1 MTRSTGGRWWTRR
14 MRRGK
19 PRALRTASWGVSVT
33 DVGAASVTVGILGP
47 FELRLEGGE
56 ALELGGLRQRA
67 LLVILALN
75 ANKMVPM
82 DRIIDELWGENA
94 PSSATHTVQVFVS
107 RLRGALGSARHRLAT
122 TPPGYRLELAAAEID
137 AGCCERL
144 FSEARAANAT
154 GRPAAAA
161 TKLREALDLWRG
173 PPLADFTYEPFAR
186 GAVAR
191 LEELHVSCRE
201 ELIDAE
207 LALGHHESVVH
218 DLEALIAEHPL
229 RERSRGQLMLALYR
243 CGRQAEALHAYQQ
256 ARQMLVEELAIEPSA
271 ALRELEQSILQQA
284 PALSA
289 PATSAAG
296 HDAGPPSAGDAASAP
311 RFPPALTTELGEE
324 AFIGRD
330 DALTRLRERYALVT
344 AGRRQFV
351 LLCGEPGIGKT
362 RLASEFARDVYGQD
376 AIVLYGRSDHEAL
389 VPYQPFVTAIEQYI
403 ADCGLRDL
411 ARELEFELRELG
423 RLVPGLRRHLPTLL
437 DPLRVEPESRRYRM
451 FDAVSRVLAFI
462 ARQRPAVL
470 ILDDLQWADTSTALL
485 VRHIVQ
491 QLHGVRLLVVGTF
504 RDSEPSRSE
513 DLAELL
519 ASRPDH
525 GFERIALSGF
535 DPSETAAFLVAR
547 QRPSAS
553 EAFVTHLRSITGGNP
568 LFMEETLKSLA
579 EAEPTESRDRS
590 STRTLTGIEVP
601 HRVNAVIAQRL
612 LRLTDSARQILAVA
626 SVVGAEFQL
635 GLLEALVEQPTEQII
650 SALEEAEAAG
660 LIREATGVIDRFS
673 FSHALV
679 REVLHE
685 QQSDSR
691 RWRRH
696 QQIGEALEIIAET
709 SAVNPAE
716 LAYHFFES
724 RHADRGRKAL
734 RYSLEAGDRAAES
747 FAHDEAAEH
756 YERALT
762 ALAMHESPDESQ
774 RCEVLLALGQVK
786 LRQGYP
792 EARRI
797 FEQTALLARRQ
808 GLPEYLGRAAL
819 GFASRYTEAG
829 VVDDRGIAL
838 LREALDQLGEQP
850 SALRAEL
857 IARLADSL
865 HFAPE
870 HEETLALSRAAII
883 LAREVDDT
891 HALVSALVSR
901 HAALLHIAH
910 LDERLALSQEL
921 LDLAERVGER
931 ELAALGHHWRIYD
944 LLEATEID
952 AARAEHRALVKLA
965 KELRQPLYD
974 HFSVGWDVVWANM
987 AGRIKDAE
995 RFAEESY
1002 ELGRRAQAR
1011 DAETVYWAQVVAL
1024 RRREHRLAD
1033 FVSTVQAAGEQLPAL
1048 MAWRAVLPLAH
1059 LAAGKLKEAV
1069 EEFEW
1074 LAHDH
1079 FGRVPEDMFWFTSV
1093 CVLAETCA
1101 RVRDSSRAGELYQ
1114 MLLPYKDRNVQVTR
1128 AACWGSCE
1136 RFLGL
1141 LAASLGNWAAAS
1153 EHLESAIAKN
1163 TAGGVAGAV
1172 SIVKRDYAEML
1183 VARRDDGDLDTAMD
1197 LYRDALQAAQDAAM
1211 PQLTAHILA
1220 KLEEIES
1227 GRVTDPSHRAPRTA
1241 TPT

>member
-1 MTRSTGGRWWTRR
+1 MGA
-14 MRRGK
+14 
-19 PRALRTASWGVSVT
+19 PLAL
-33 DVGAASVTVGILGP
+33 GILGP
-47 FELRLEGGE
+47 FEVRVDGVEPRG
-56 ALELGGLRQRA
+56 LGGVRQRA
-67 LLVILALN
+67 VLAILALN
-75 ANKMVPM
+75 ANKVVATE
-82 DRIIDELWGENA
+82 RIIDELWGENA
-94 PSSATHTVQVFVS
+94 PGAAAHTVQVFVS
-107 RLRGALGSARHRLAT
+107 RLRQAMGSASDRLT
-122 TPPGYRLELAAAEID
+122 TRPPGYRLELAVTEID
-137 AGCCERL
+137 SGRFERL
-144 FSEARAANAT
+144 YLDAQAANAT

-161 TKLREALDLWRG
+161 TLLREALEMRRG
-173 PPLADFTYEPFAR
+173 PPLGDFAYEPFAQ
-186 GAVAR
+186 GEIAR

-201 ELIDAE
+201 ELIDAQ
-207 LALGHHESVVH
+207 LALGYHASAVHE
-218 DLEALIAEHPL
+218 LEALIAEHPL

-243 CGRQAEALHAYQQ
+243 CGRQAEALDAYQQ
-256 ARQMLVEELAIEPSA
+256 ARHMLVEKLAIEPSA
-271 ALRELEQSILQQA
+271 ALRKLEQSILQQD

-289 PATSAAG
+289 PAPSGTDWQIGGGRVADSAPATDG
-296 HDAGPPSAGDAASAP
+296 AWAP
-311 RFPPALTTELGEE
+311 RFPPALTTELGDE

-330 DALTRLRERYALVT
+330 DALTRLRERYALAE

-362 RLASEFARDVYGQD
+362 RLASEFARDAYRQD
-376 AIVLYGRSDHEAL
+376 ATVLYGRSDPEAL
-389 VPYQPFVTAIEQYI
+389 VPYQPFITAIEQYI
-403 ADCGLRDL
+403 AECGQG
-411 ARELEFELRELG
+411 AFTRELEFELRELG
-423 RLVPGLRRHLPTLL
+423 RLIPGLRRHLPTLL
-437 DPLRVEPESRRYRM
+437 DPLPVEPESRRYRM

-462 ARQRPAVL
+462 ATDRTAVL
-470 ILDDLQWADTSTALL
+470 ILDDLHWADTSTALL

-491 QLHGVRLLVVGTF
+491 QLHGVRLLIVGTF
-504 RDSEPSRSE
+504 RDSEPIRSE

-525 GFERIALSGF
+525 GFERIPLSGF
-535 DPSETAAFLVAR
+535 DPSETASFLVAR
-547 QRPSAS
+547 QRQSAS
-553 EAFVTHLRSITGGNP
+553 ERFVSQLRSVTGGNP

-579 EAEPTESRDRS
+579 EAESTDGRDAF
-590 STRTLTGIEVP
+590 STLTLTGIEVP
-601 HRVNAVIAQRL
+601 QRVNAVIAQRL
-612 LRLTDSARQILAVA
+612 LRLTDSARQLLTVA

-635 GLLEALVEQPTEQII
+635 GLLEALIDQPTDQVI
-650 SALEEAEAAG
+650 SSLEEAEAAG
-660 LIREATGVIDRFS
+660 LIREVTGDIDRFS

-696 QQIGEALEIIAET
+696 RQIGEALEVIAET
-709 SAVNPAE
+709 AVVNPAE

-724 RHADRGRKAL
+724 RYSDRGRKAF
-734 RYSLEAGDRAAES
+734 RYSVEAGDRAAES

-762 ALAMHESPDESQ
+762 ALEMEQSPEGSR

-792 EARRI
+792 EARSI
-797 FEQTALLARRQ
+797 FERAAALARKQ
-808 GLPEYLGRAAL
+808 GLPELLGRAAL

-870 HEETLALSRAAII
+870 HEETLALSRTAMV

-910 LDERLALSQEL
+910 LDERLAISQEL

-974 HFSVGWDVVWANM
+974 HFSIGWDVVWANM
-987 AGRIKDAE
+987 AGRIAEAE
-995 RFAEESY
+995 RLAEESY
-1002 ELGRRAQAR
+1002 ELGRQAQAR

-1033 FVSTVQAAGEQLPAL
+1033 FVSTVQAASEQLPAL
-1048 MAWRAVLPLAH
+1048 MAWRTVLPLAH

-1069 EEFEW
+1069 EEFQW
-1074 LAHDH
+1074 LAEDH
-1079 FGRVPEDMFWFTSV
+1079 FSRVPEDMFWFTSV

-1101 RVRDSSRAGELYQ
+1101 RMRDTARSSELYD
-1114 MLLPYKDRNVQVTR
+1114 MLAPYKDRNVQVTQ

-1141 LAASLGNWAAAS
+1141 LAGALGYWEAAS
-1153 EHLESAIAKN
+1153 DHFESAIAKN
-1163 TAGGVAGAV
+1163 TAGGIAGAV

-1183 VARRDDGDLDTAMD
+1183 LARRGDGDLDMAVD
-1197 LYRDALQAAQDAAM
+1197 LYRDTLKAAQDADM
-1211 PQLTAHILA
+1211 PQLIAHILG

-1227 GRVTDPSHRAPRTA
+1227 ERVTDSARRPASSTA
-1241 TPT
+1241 TTG

>member
-1 MTRSTGGRWWTRR
+1 MFSGVGGSL
-14 MRRGK
+14 
-19 PRALRTASWGVSVT
+19 ALA
-33 DVGAASVTVGILGP
+33 ILGP
-47 FELRLEGGE
+47 LELRLNGGE
-56 ALELGGLRQRA
+56 PLGLGGVRQRA
-67 LLVILALN
+67 VLAILALN
-75 ANKMVPM
+75 ANKVVATERM
-82 DRIIDELWGENA
+82 IDELWRENS
-94 PSSATHTVQVFVS
+94 PSSAAHTVQVFVS
-107 RLRGALGSARHRLAT
+107 RLRHAMGSASDRLAT
-122 TPPGYRLELAAAEID
+122 RPPGYRLELAVMEID
-137 AGCCERL
+137 AGRCERL
-144 FSEARAANAT
+144 YTEARAANAT
-154 GRPAAAA
+154 GRPAAAE
-161 TKLREALDLWRG
+161 TMLREALDLWRG
-173 PPLADFTYEPFAR
+173 PPLADFAYEPFAQ
-186 GAVAR
+186 GAIAR

-201 ELIDAE
+201 ELIDAQ
-207 LALGHHESVVH
+207 LALGYHVSAVH

-243 CGRQAEALHAYQQ
+243 CGRQAEALDTYQQ
-256 ARQMLVEELAIEPSA
+256 ARHMLVEELAIEPSA
-271 ALRELEQSILQQA
+271 AMRELEQSILRQD
-284 PALSA
+284 PALSVPA
-289 PATSAAG
+289 PSGA
-296 HDAGPPSAGDAASAP
+296 DRESAGGHEAGSTTATDVAWAP
-311 RFPPALTTELGEE
+311 RFPPALAAELGDE

-330 DALTRLRERYALVT
+330 EALTRLQERYALAE
-344 AGRRQFV
+344 AGKRQFV

-362 RLASEFARDVYGQD
+362 RLASEFARDAYRQD
-376 AIVLYGRSDHEAL
+376 AIVLYGRSDPEAL
-389 VPYQPFVTAIEQYI
+389 VPYQPFITAIEQYI
-403 ADCGLRDL
+403 AECGQREFT
-411 ARELEFELRELG
+411 RELEFELRELG
-423 RLVPGLRRHLPTLL
+423 RLIPGLRRHVPTLL
-437 DPLRVEPESRRYRM
+437 DPLPVEPESRRYRM

-462 ARQRPAVL
+462 ARDRTAVL
-470 ILDDLQWADTSTALL
+470 ILDDLHWADTSTAVL

-491 QLHGVRLLVVGTF
+491 QLHGVRLLIVATF
-504 RDSEPSRSE
+504 RDSEATRSE

-547 QRPSAS
+547 QRRTAS
-553 EAFVTHLRSITGGNP
+553 ERFVSQLRSVTGGNP

-579 EAEPTESRDRS
+579 EAEPSERREAF
-590 STRTLTGIEVP
+590 STLTLTGIEIP
-601 HRVNAVIAQRL
+601 QRVNAVIAQRL
-612 LRLTDSARQILAVA
+612 LRLTDGARQLLAVA

-635 GLLEALVEQPTEQII
+635 GLLEALIDQPTEQII
-650 SALEEAEAAG
+650 SSLEEAEAAG
-660 LIREATGVIDRFS
+660 LIREATGDIDRFS

-679 REVLHE
+679 REVLRE

-696 QQIGEALEIIAET
+696 QQIGEALETIAET
-709 SAVNPAE
+709 STVNPAE

-724 RHADRGRKAL
+724 RHSDRGRKAF
-734 RYSLEAGDRAAES
+734 RYSVEAGDRAADS
-747 FAHDEAAEH
+747 FAHDEAAEQ

-762 ALAMHESPDESQ
+762 ALEMQESPDQSQ
-774 RCEVLLALGQVK
+774 HCEVLLALGRVK

-792 EARRI
+792 QARGV
-797 FEQTALLARRQ
+797 FEHAAALARKK
-808 GLPEYLGRAAL
+808 GLSELLGRAAL

-838 LREALDQLGEQP
+838 LREALDQLGDEP

-857 IARLADSL
+857 TARLADSL

-870 HEETLALSRAAII
+870 HEETLALSRAAIV

-901 HAALLHIAH
+901 HAALLHITH
-910 LDERLALSQEL
+910 LDERLTLSQEL
-921 LDLAERVGER
+921 LDLAERVDER

-952 AARAEHRALVKLA
+952 AARAEHRALVQLA

-987 AGRIKDAE
+987 AGRISEAE
-995 RFAEESY
+995 QLAEKSY
-1002 ELGRRAQAR
+1002 ELGRQAQAR

-1033 FVSTVQAAGEQLPAL
+1033 FVSTVQAASEQLPAL
-1048 MAWRAVLPLAH
+1048 MAWRTVLPLAH
-1059 LAAGKLKEAV
+1059 LAAGKLREAV

-1074 LAHDH
+1074 LADDH
-1079 FGRVPEDMFWFTSV
+1079 FSRVPEDMFWFTSV

-1101 RVRDSSRAGELYQ
+1101 RIRDTSRATELYD

-1141 LAASLGNWAAAS
+1141 LAASLGNWPAAS
-1153 EHLESAIAKN
+1153 DHFEAAIAKN
-1163 TAGGVAGAV
+1163 IAGGVAGAV

-1183 VARRDDGDLDTAMD
+1183 FARRADGDLETAMD
-1197 LYRDALQAAQDAAM
+1197 LYSDTLQAAQDADM
-1211 PQLTAHILA
+1211 PQLIAHILG
-1220 KLEEIES
+1220 KLEEIKSE
-1227 GRVTDPSHRAPRTA
+1227 RVTDPPRRPASSTTTA
-1241 TPT
+1241 G

>member
-1 MTRSTGGRWWTRR
+1 MES
-14 MRRGK
+14 
-19 PRALRTASWGVSVT
+19 PLRTAFQAVTVSR
-33 DVGAASVTVGILGP
+33 VGASLALGILGP
-47 FELRLEGGE
+47 FELRLDGAEP
-56 ALELGGLRQRA
+56 LRLGGARQRA
-67 LLVILALN
+67 LLAILALN
-75 ANKMVPM
+75 ANKVVATE
-82 DRIIDELWGENA
+82 RIIDELWGENS
-94 PSSATHTVQVFVS
+94 PSAAAHTVQVFVS
-107 RLRGALGSARHRLAT
+107 RLRHAMGSASDRLT
-122 TPPGYRLELAAAEID
+122 TQPPGYRLQLAALEVD
-137 AGCCERL
+137 AARCERL
-144 FSEARAANAT
+144 YSEARAANAT

-161 TKLREALDLWRG
+161 TMLRESLDLWRG
-173 PPLADFTYEPFAR
+173 PPLADFTYEAFAQ
-186 GAVAR
+186 GAIAR

-201 ELIDAE
+201 ELVDAE
-207 LALGHHESVVH
+207 LALGHQASVVH

-229 RERSRGQLMLALYR
+229 RERPRGQLMLALYR
-243 CGRQAEALHAYQQ
+243 CGRQAEALDAYQR
-256 ARQMLVEELAIEPSA
+256 ARHMLVEKLAIEPSA
-271 ALRELEQSILQQA
+271 ALRELEQAILRQD

-289 PATSAAG
+289 PAPSG
-296 HDAGPPSAGDAASAP
+296 DERPSASGDGDRSLSTADVAWAP

-324 AFIGRD
+324 AFIGRG
-330 DALTRLRERYALVT
+330 DALTRLRERHALAD
-344 AGRRQFV
+344 AGRLQFV

-362 RLASEFARDVYGQD
+362 RLASEFARDAHRQD

-389 VPYQPFVTAIEQYI
+389 VPYQPFITAIEQYI
-403 ADCGLRDL
+403 ADCGQRDFT
-411 ARELEFELRELG
+411 RELDFELRELG
-423 RLVPGLRRHLPTLL
+423 RLIPGLRRHVPTLL
-437 DPLRVEPESRRYRM
+437 DPLPVEPESRRYRM

-462 ARQRPAVL
+462 ARERTAVL
-470 ILDDLQWADTSTALL
+470 ILDDLHWADTSTALL

-491 QLHGVRLLVVGTF
+491 QLHGVRLLIVGTF
-504 RDSEPSRSE
+504 RDSEPCRSE

-525 GFERIALSGF
+525 GFERISLSGF

-547 QRPSAS
+547 QGQSAS
-553 EAFVTHLRSITGGNP
+553 ERFVSQLRSVTGGNP

-579 EAEPTESRDRS
+579 EAEPAESRDTF

-601 HRVNAVIAQRL
+601 QRVNAVIAQRL
-612 LRLTDSARQILAVA
+612 LRLSDSARQMLAVA

-635 GLLEALVEQPTEQII
+635 GLLEALIEQPTEQII
-650 SALEEAEAAG
+650 SSLEEAEAAG
-660 LIREATGVIDRFS
+660 LIREAKGDIDRFS

-685 QQSDSR
+685 EQSDSR
-691 RWRRH
+691 RWRQH
-696 QQIGEALEIIAET
+696 QRIGEALETIGET

-724 RHADRGRKAL
+724 RHSDHGRKAF

-762 ALAMHESPDESQ
+762 ALEMQQSPDDSQ
-774 RCEVLLALGQVK
+774 RCEVLLALGRVK

-792 EARRI
+792 QARDM
-797 FEQTALLARRQ
+797 FEQAAALARQRD
-808 GLPEYLGRAAL
+808 LPEHLGRAAL
-819 GFASRYTEAG
+819 GFASRYPEAG

-857 IARLADSL
+857 MARLADSL

-870 HEETLALSRAAII
+870 HDETLALSHAAITV
-883 LAREVDDT
+883 AREVDDT

-910 LDERLALSQEL
+910 LDERLTLSQEL
-921 LDLAERVGER
+921 LDIAERVGER

-944 LLEATEID
+944 LLEAAEID
-952 AARAEHRALVKLA
+952 AARAEHRALVELA

-974 HFSVGWDVVWANM
+974 HFSLGWDVVWANM
-987 AGRIKDAE
+987 AGRISDAD
-995 RFAEESY
+995 RLADESY
-1002 ELGRRAQAR
+1002 ELGRQAQAR

-1033 FVSTVQAAGEQLPAL
+1033 FVSTVQSASEQLPAL
-1048 MAWRAVLPLAH
+1048 MAWRTVLPLAH
-1059 LAAGKLKEAV
+1059 LAAGKLTEAV
-1069 EEFEW
+1069 QEFEW
-1074 LAHDH
+1074 LADDN
-1079 FGRVPEDMFWFTSV
+1079 FSRVPEDMFWFTSV

-1101 RVRDSSRAGELYQ
+1101 LIRDPTRARELYR

-1141 LAASLGNWAAAS
+1141 LAGALEDWEAAS
-1153 EHLESAIAKN
+1153 GHYESAIAKN
-1163 TAGGVAGAV
+1163 AAGGIDGAV
-1172 SIVKRDYAEML
+1172 SLVKRDYAEML
-1183 VARRDDGDLDTAMD
+1183 VARHAGGDLDMATE
-1197 LYRDALQAAQDAAM
+1197 LYGDALQAAQDADM
-1211 PQLTAHILA
+1211 PQLTGHILA
-1220 KLEEIES
+1220 RLHKIDSERL
-1227 GRVTDPSHRAPRTA
+1227 TDTARRASHTA
-1241 TPT
+1241 TTT

>member
-1 MTRSTGGRWWTRR
+1 
-14 MRRGK
+14 
-19 PRALRTASWGVSVT
+19 L
-33 DVGAASVTVGILGP
+33 
-47 FELRLEGGE
+47 ELRLDGAEP
-56 ALELGGLRQRA
+56 LELGGLRQRA
-67 LLVILALN
+67 LLAILALN
-75 ANKMVPM
+75 ANKVVPT
-82 DRIIDELWGENA
+82 DRIIDELWGENS

-107 RLRGALGSARHRLAT
+107 RLRHALGSARDRLAT
-122 TPPGYRLELAAAEID
+122 TPPGYRMELALTEID
-137 AGCCERL
+137 AGRCERL
-144 FSEARAANAT
+144 YSEARAANAT
-154 GRPAAAA
+154 GRPGDAASM
-161 TKLREALDLWRG
+161 LRESLDLWRG
-173 PPLADFTYEPFAR
+173 PPLADFTYEPFAQ
-186 GAVAR
+186 GAIAR

-201 ELIDAE
+201 ELLEAE
-207 LALGHHESVVH
+207 LALGHHARVVH

-229 RERSRGQLMLALYR
+229 RERPRGQLMLGLYR
-243 CGRQAEALHAYQQ
+243 CGRQAEALDAYQQ
-256 ARQMLVEELAIEPSA
+256 ARHMLVEKLAIEPSA
-271 ALRELEQSILQQA
+271 ALRQLEQAILQQD

-289 PATSAAG
+289 PATRGDERQSVSGHEGQSGKAA
-296 HDAGPPSAGDAASAP
+296 DVAGAP
-311 RFPPALTTELGEE
+311 RFPPALATDLDEQV
-324 AFIGRD
+324 FIGRD
-330 DALTRLRERYALVT
+330 DALTRLRERYALVK
-344 AGRRQFV
+344 AGKRQFV

-362 RLASEFARDVYGQD
+362 RLASEFARDAHAQGAV
-376 AIVLYGRSDHEAL
+376 VLYGRSDPEAL
-389 VPYQPFVTAIEQYI
+389 VPYQPFITAIEQYI
-403 ADCGLRDL
+403 ADCGQRDL
-411 ARELEFELRELG
+411 TRELEFELRELG
-423 RLVPGLRRHLPTLL
+423 RLIPGLRRHVPTLL
-437 DPLRVEPESRRYRM
+437 DPLPVEPESRRYRM

-462 ARQRPAVL
+462 ARERTAVL
-470 ILDDLQWADTSTALL
+470 ILDDLHWADTSTALL

-491 QLHGVRLLVVGTF
+491 QLHGVKLLIVGTF
-504 RDSEPSRSE
+504 RDSEASRSE
-513 DLAELL
+513 DLPDVL
-519 ASRPDH
+519 AAQPDH
-525 GFERIALSGF
+525 GFERISLSGF
-535 DPSETAAFLVAR
+535 DASETAAFLVAR
-547 QRPSAS
+547 QGQSAS
-553 EAFVTHLRSITGGNP
+553 ERVISQLRSVTGGNP
-568 LFMEETLKSLA
+568 LFMEETLKSVA
-579 EAEPTESRDRS
+579 EAAPAESRDAL
-590 STRTLTGIEVP
+590 STEMLTGIEVP
-601 HRVNAVIAQRL
+601 QRVNAVIAQRL

-626 SVVGAEFQL
+626 SVIGAEFRL
-635 GLLEALVEQPTEQII
+635 GLLEALIEQPTEQVI
-650 SALEEAEAAG
+650 SSLEEAEAAG
-660 LIREATGVIDRFS
+660 LIREAKGEIDRFS

-696 QQIGEALEIIAET
+696 QQIGEALEIIAQT

-724 RHADRGRKAL
+724 RHSDRGRKAF

-762 ALAMHESPDESQ
+762 ALGMHESPDESQ

-792 EARRI
+792 EARGM
-797 FEQTALLARRQ
+797 FEQAAALARQQ
-808 GLPEYLGRAAL
+808 GLPEHLGRAAL

-838 LREALDQLGEQP
+838 LREALDQLGGQP

-865 HFAPE
+865 HFTPE
-870 HEETLALSRAAII
+870 HEETLALSRTAIV

-952 AARAEHRALVKLA
+952 AARAEHRALVELA

-1048 MAWRAVLPLAH
+1048 MAWRTVLPLAH

-1074 LAHDH
+1074 LAEDA
-1079 FGRVPEDMFWFTSV
+1079 FGRVPEDMFWFTCV

-1101 RVRDSSRAGELYQ
+1101 LIRDTSRAGELYE

-1141 LAASLGNWAAAS
+1141 LAACLGNWAAAS
-1153 EHLESAIAKN
+1153 DHFESAIAKN
-1163 TAGGVAGAV
+1163 TAGGIAGGL
-1172 SIVKRDYAEML
+1172 SIVKRDYAEMH
-1183 VARRDDGDLDTAMD
+1183 VARRADGDLDAAVD
-1197 LYRDALQAAQDAAM
+1197 LYRDTLRAAQDADM

-1220 KLEEIES
+1220 KLEAIES
-1227 GRVTDPSHRAPRTA
+1227 ERVTDSPVALLAQRQRPSSE
-1241 TPT
+1241 